1 MDKNPL
7 REGNAYVRQREDPL
21 EVTRPT
27 QAEELLLPP
36 RLMTVKHPQTHFGS
50 VAYVSFSSLPTDD
63 EDDLETPKSVNVPF
77 PTLQPPHNHFQCYNR

>member
-27 QAEELLLPP
+27 QAEELLLLQSPP
-36 RLMTVKHPQTHFGS
+36 AAHDGKASP
-50 VAYVSFSSLPTDD
+50 D
-63 EDDLETPKSVNVPF
+63 
-77 PTLQPPHNHFQCYNR
+77 TLW